1 MPDDS
6 PIVPK
11 ESYIKYPSNYSA
23 CRYPK
28 PLDYL
33 ARFSGAFVE
42 NLDLIAIHPT
52 EAVIS
57 SFQDFLK
64 RIGERESTLVEVI
77 KKQKNLIDYNSY
89 YISYLLNQISEDE
102 FYKIAEDF
110 AYSTQPC
117 DESDIEKKT
126 LLLLEKTGDSFSSS
140 DLSYLWGCRE
150 EIIESVLK
158 KLKANRSL
166 R

>member
-1 MPDDS
+1 MIRVKVMPNDS

-11 ESYIKYPSNYSA
+11 ESYIKQS
-23 CRYPK
+23 K
-28 PLDYL
+28 PFDYV
-33 ARFSGAFVE
+33 ARFSGASIE
-42 NLDLIAIHPT
+42 NFDLIAIRPT
-52 EAVIS
+52 ETFVS
-57 SFQDFLK
+57 SYKDLLK
-64 RIGERESTLVEVI
+64 GIGERESTFVEVI

-126 LLLLEKTGDSFSSS
+126 LLLLGMTGVSFSSS
-140 DLSYLWGCRE
+140 DLSYLWGCSE

>member
-1 MPDDS
+1 VKVMPNDS

-11 ESYIKYPSNYSA
+11 ESYIKQIMPN
-23 CRYPK
+23 RF
-28 PLDYL
+28 DYL
-33 ARFSGAFVE
+33 ARFSGDSIG
-42 NLDLIAIHPT
+42 NLDLIAIRPT
-52 EAVIS
+52 ETFVS
-57 SFQDFLK
+57 SFKDFLK
-64 RIGERESTLVEVI
+64 GIGERESTLVEVI

-110 AYSTQPC
+110 AYSTQAW

-140 DLSYLWGCRE
+140 SDLSYLWGCSE

>member
-1 MPDDS
+1 MPNDS

-11 ESYIKYPSNYSA
+11 ESYIKQIMPN
-23 CRYPK
+23 RF
-28 PLDYL
+28 DYL
-33 ARFSGAFVE
+33 ARFSGDSIG
-42 NLDLIAIHPT
+42 NLDLIAIRPT
-52 EAVIS
+52 ETFVS
-57 SFQDFLK
+57 SFKDFLK
-64 RIGERESTLVEVI
+64 GIGERESTLVEVI

-89 YISYLLNQISEDE
+89 YVSYLLNQISEDE

-110 AYSTQPC
+110 AYSTQAW

-140 DLSYLWGCRE
+140 DLSYLWGCSE

>member
-11 ESYIKYPSNYSA
+11 ESYIKYP
-23 CRYPK
+23 K

-33 ARFSGAFVE
+33 ARFSGASVE

-64 RIGERESTLVEVI
+64 RIGERESTLVMVI

-102 FYKIAEDF
+102 FYRIAEDF

-126 LLLLEKTGDSFSSS
+126 LLLLGTTGVSFSGS
-140 DLSYLWGCRE
+140 DLSYFWGCSE
-150 EIIESVLK
+150 EEIESVLK
-158 KLKANRSL
+158 KLKANRHV